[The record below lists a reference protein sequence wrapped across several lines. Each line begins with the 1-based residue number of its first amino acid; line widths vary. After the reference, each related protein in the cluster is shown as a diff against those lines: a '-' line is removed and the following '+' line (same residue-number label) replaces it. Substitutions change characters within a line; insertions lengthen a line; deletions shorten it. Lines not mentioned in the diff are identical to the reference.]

1 MFNYSLRARPLS
13 NQENIEDPLIVS
25 VITTTYNSLE
35 FLPRAILS
43 IQNQTFKEYEH
54 IIVDDGSDDGTS
66 EYLKSIKDDKIK
78 VIILPRSGRGL
89 ALNTGVDSAIGK
101 YIAIL
106 DADDF
111 SHPARLELQ
120 KNVLKDNPH
129 FNLVASDYMISN
141 RDQKTPMNDNNNM
154 RNINYKVRELK
165 YSDFLIKNPI
175 CHSSVMMRKN
185 IFEGIQKY
193 DESRSELFDYEL
205 WIRFLLSKKIR
216 MCQISVP
223 LVYRRIHGNQF
234 FERRNRINYL
244 TQTYLL
250 KKRLLKTHQGS
261 FYFNIMIILVFMYGL
276 LPRVIRKKFMN

>member
-1 MFNYSLRARPLS
+1 MS

-120 KNVLKDNPH
+120 KNVLKDRH
-129 FNLVASDYMISN
+129 
-141 RDQKTPMNDNNNM
+141 
-154 RNINYKVRELK
+154 
-165 YSDFLIKNPI
+165 
-175 CHSSVMMRKN
+175 
-185 IFEGIQKY
+185 
-193 DESRSELFDYEL
+193 
-205 WIRFLLSKKIR
+205 
-216 MCQISVP
+216 
-223 LVYRRIHGNQF
+223 
-234 FERRNRINYL
+234 
-244 TQTYLL
+244 
-250 KKRLLKTHQGS
+250 
-261 FYFNIMIILVFMYGL
+261 
-276 LPRVIRKKFMN
+276 